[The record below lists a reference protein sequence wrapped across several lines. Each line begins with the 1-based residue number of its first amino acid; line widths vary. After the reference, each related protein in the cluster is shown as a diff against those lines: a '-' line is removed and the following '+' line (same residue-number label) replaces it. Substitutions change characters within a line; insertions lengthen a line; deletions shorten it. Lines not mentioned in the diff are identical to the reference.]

1 MWARVGRILLLV
13 GLVSSCSSEPED
25 KLLGTYVLVGVE
37 GSALPYMISDAS
49 CDVSI
54 SEGDLVLHEGGTYDL
69 QFSGRYDCSRSGGP
83 SGESIG
89 RVYTGTYTQSGGA
102 LQFSMQVQGGGN
114 LQFSGTINPLESFVT
129 VPPIPPATGPNL
141 RLQLAK
147 TQ

>member
-1 MWARVGRILLLV
+1 MGARFAGILLLV
-13 GLVSSCSSEPED
+13 GLVFSCSSEPED

-37 GSALPYMISDAS
+37 GSALPYLISDTS

-69 QFSGRYDCSRSGGP
+69 QFSGPYDCSRSGGP

-89 RVYTGTYTQSGGA
+89 RAYTGTYTQSGGT
-102 LQFSMQVQGGGN
+102 LQFSMQVEGGGT

-129 VPPIPPATGPNL
+129 VPPITPATGPNL

-147 TQ
+147 SQ

>member
-1 MWARVGRILLLV
+1 MWARLGGISLLLS
-13 GLVSSCSSEPED
+13 LVLACGSEPD
-25 KLLGTYVLVGVE
+25 DQLLGTYVLVGVE
-37 GSALPYMISDAS
+37 GHALPYLTSDAN

-69 QFSGRYDCSRSGGP
+69 QFSGPFDCSRSGGP
-83 SGESIG
+83 SGDSIG
-89 RVYTGTYTQSGGA
+89 RVYTGTYTQSGSA
-102 LQFSMQVQGGGN
+102 LQFNMQIQGGGS